1 MRKVSSP
8 PGAVEELA
16 RVHRLVVWAYGQTAS
31 AGRFTVDLILVRLL
45 FLIVVAVTCFVIEPF
60 GLTRNVDA
68 GIGALIGAA
77 IVVFEWKLRMVSL
90 KRLIGAAIGSFLG
103 ICGAYLFAL
112 VIRNSIPE
120 GHTQSFLQILVMLL
134 MAYVGLIVGAN
145 KGDLLNLAA
154 LGGIFGGEKQ
164 GKKSYKILD
173 TSVIIDGRIA
183 DIAETGFLDGIIV
196 TPQFVLRELQ
206 LVADSADSL
215 KRNRGRRGLDILQR
229 LQKVATL
236 TIQIVEDDFP
246 AVREVDLKLIELAKV
261 YEGKIIT
268 NDFNLNKVAQLQG
281 VQVLNI
287 NELANSLKPI
297 VLPGETMRVFI
308 LKEGKEYNQGVA
320 YLDDG
325 TMVVVDNARKMVGK
339 TIDVSVTSVLQTTA
353 GKMIFGKWDE
363 RAAYSRQATPVPA
376 SAPPVPVP
384 GPGPTS
390 VPAPSPL
397 ETKQGTS

>member
-1 MRKVSSP
+1 MRKADP
-8 PGAVEELA
+8 AGGGAEPA
-16 RVHRLVVWAYGQTAS
+16 RVHLARWGGGAAS
-31 AGRFTVDLILVRLL
+31 AGRFAVDIIFVRLL
-45 FLIVVAVTCFVIEPF
+45 FVVVVAVTCYLISPF
-60 GLTRNVDA
+60 GLSPIRDA
-68 GIGALIGAA
+68 GVGALIGAA
-77 IVVFEWKLRMVSL
+77 IVLFEWKLRTVSL
-90 KRLIGAAIGSFLG
+90 KRLIGAAIGSLLG

-112 VIRNSIPE
+112 VIRSSVPPGN
-120 GHTQSFLQILVMLL
+120 TQSFLQIMVMLL

-145 KGDLLNLAA
+145 KGDLLNLSA

-183 DIAETGFLDGIIV
+183 DIAETGFLDGVIV

-206 LVADSADSL
+206 LVADSSDSL

-229 LQKVATL
+229 LQKVANL
-236 TIQIVEDDFP
+236 QIQIVEDDFP
-246 AVREVDLKLIELAKV
+246 AIREVDLKLIELAKL

-281 VQVLNI
+281 VEVLNI

-325 TMVVVDNARKMVGK
+325 TMVVVDNARKMIGK

-363 RAAYSRQATPVPA
+363 RAAYSRQAVPVP
-376 SAPPVPVP
+376 APPVPVAVAGTGTSGPP
-384 GPGPTS
+384 GTETK
-390 VPAPSPL
+390 PSP
-397 ETKQGTS
+397 

>member
-1 MRKVSSP
+1 
-8 PGAVEELA
+8 
-16 RVHRLVVWAYGQTAS
+16 
-31 AGRFTVDLILVRLL
+31 VDIIFVRLL
-45 FLIVVAVTCFVIEPF
+45 FVIVVSATCFVIEPF
-60 GLTRNVDA
+60 GLPRTSDA
-68 GIGALIGAA
+68 VVGALIGSA
-77 IVVFEWKLRMVSL
+77 IVLFEWKLRMVSL
-90 KRLIGAAIGSFLG
+90 KRLIGAAIGSVLG

-112 VIRNSIPE
+112 VIRNSVPE
-120 GHTQSFLQILVMLL
+120 GHTQSFLQIMVMLL

-229 LQKVATL
+229 LQKVANL

-246 AVREVDLKLIELAKV
+246 AIREVDLKLIELAKL

-281 VQVLNI
+281 VEVLNI

-325 TMVVVDNARKMVGK
+325 TMVVVDNARKMIGK

-363 RAAYSRQATPVPA
+363 RAYVRQPQPVAAAPA
-376 SAPPVPVP
+376 PHAPMPVVAA
-384 GPGPTS
+384 GGTTG
-390 VPAPSPL
+390 PAPSGV
-397 ETKQGTS
+397 ETKPGA

>member
-1 MRKVSSP
+1 
-8 PGAVEELA
+8 
-16 RVHRLVVWAYGQTAS
+16 
-31 AGRFTVDLILVRLL
+31 
-45 FLIVVAVTCFVIEPF
+45 
-60 GLTRNVDA
+60 
-68 GIGALIGAA
+68 
-77 IVVFEWKLRMVSL
+77 
-90 KRLIGAAIGSFLG
+90 
-103 ICGAYLFAL
+103 
-112 VIRNSIPE
+112 
-120 GHTQSFLQILVMLL
+120 MLL
-134 MAYVGLIVGAN
+134 MAYVGLVVGAN

-164 GKKSYKILD
+164 GRKSYKILD

-229 LQKVATL
+229 LQKVASL
-236 TIQIVEDDFP
+236 QIQIVEDDFP
-246 AVREVDLKLIELAKV
+246 SVREVDLKLIELAKL

-281 VQVLNI
+281 VEVLNI

-297 VLPGETMRVFI
+297 VLPGETMKVFI

-325 TMVVVDNARKMVGK
+325 TMVVVDNARKMIGK
-339 TIDVSVTSVLQTTA
+339 NVDISVTSVLQTTA

-363 RAAYSRQATPVPA
+363 RMAMGRQESRPVTAPVAAVSTGSGPVDVKKAQPIMVDRPA
-376 SAPPVPVP
+376 
-384 GPGPTS
+384 
-390 VPAPSPL
+390 
-397 ETKQGTS
+397 E